1 LAFKLL
7 TTKKKFMTNDWQKEE
22 DLTNNFFSKFSEKY
36 NINYETEDEE
46 LRTNIADKLYKELD
60 KFLGRQA
67 LNRLNRLGKYDFKT
81 NPLIK
86 KISDFKRLLKREVFV
101 AVVNFVYSGDAVS
114 QKQRDNNYNK
124 LKNNLLTN

>member
-1 LAFKLL
+1 
-7 TTKKKFMTNDWQKEE
+7 MTNDWQKEE

-67 LNRLNRLGKYDFKT
+67 LNRLGRLGKYNRLGRLGKYDFKT

>member
-1 LAFKLL
+1 MAFKLL

>member
-1 LAFKLL
+1 
-7 TTKKKFMTNDWQKEE
+7 MTNDWQKEE